1 MNNNSYKRAIALL
14 SAVILT
20 LTMSGCRREKENE
33 EEIIS
38 STETI
43 TEATEPTLYNMCEHL
58 SLEFGDD
65 TVTYKECDGYKI
77 RYNFG
82 RNSGRLYYEIFD
94 SNDVLILSGS
104 TFDFNIFDIN
114 HNIYNPEIEAQQE
127 GMSLKLK

>member
-1 MNNNSYKRAIALL
+1 MNNNSYKRGVALL
-14 SAVILT
+14 SAIILT
-20 LTMSGCRREKENE
+20 LTMSGCGNAKENDE
-33 EEIIS
+33 EVITS
-38 STETI
+38 SNSTI
-43 TEATEPTLYNMCEHL
+43 QTTEPTVYDMCEHL

-94 SNDVLILSGS
+94 SNDVLVLSGS

-114 HNIYNPEIEAQQE
+114 HNIYNPEVESQQE